1 MKKVIVSVTN
11 DLTTDQRV
19 NRTCLALTEMG
30 FDVMLAGRRL
40 PSSLPLSDRAYQTRR
55 LRLLFR
61 KGPHFY
67 AEFNLR
73 LFLFLLFRKCD
84 LLVSNDL
91 DTLLANYLVSR
102 IRRVPLVHDC
112 HEYFRGVPELV
123 GRPRVTGVW
132 KFIEDRIFP
141 KLRHVVAV
149 NGSIAA
155 IYREEYGIP
164 LTVVRNVPFRN
175 GTVLKKDKAELG
187 IPPGERVILYQGAVN
202 MGRGLEE
209 MILAMNHIRTR
220 ARLLIIGTGDI
231 LDELKQVV
239 RTHELDGRVIFTGQV
254 PFEDLLPYTSMGD
267 IGISIEKDL
276 GVNYQNCLPNKFL
289 DYIQAGLPVL
299 VSPFPEMAKIVNRY
313 GIGRLLESHDPV
325 QLAET
330 IDRLFTD
337 EAELARFRENL
348 VLAASDLC
356 WENEAPVLKQL
367 IHEAL
372 TD

>member
-1 MKKVIVSVTN
+1 
-11 DLTTDQRV
+11 
-19 NRTCLALTEMG
+19 
-30 FDVMLAGRRL
+30 
-40 PSSLPLSDRAYQTRR
+40 
-55 LRLLFR
+55 
-61 KGPHFY
+61 
-67 AEFNLR
+67 
-73 LFLFLLFRKCD
+73 
-84 LLVSNDL
+84 
-91 DTLLANYLVSR
+91 
-102 IRRVPLVHDC
+102 
-112 HEYFRGVPELV
+112 
-123 GRPRVTGVW
+123 
-132 KFIEDRIFP
+132 
-141 KLRHVVAV
+141 
-149 NGSIAA
+149 
-155 IYREEYGIP
+155 
-164 LTVVRNVPFRN
+164 
-175 GTVLKKDKAELG
+175 
-187 IPPGERVILYQGAVN
+187 